1 MDYSKKLKIHRRF
14 VELRDKDMA
23 ANKISWL
30 QYPLGACFRFEWIY
44 SDNWYIIFQLKMA
57 IDPEVIPPSSNKGS
71 RAGRYIP
78 KWAIY
83 SSVGVGVLALVALIK
98 TLLPLI
104 GMAFLLAFIW
114 AQSSTNRRYWEFCS
128 PIIKVFPQMDFD
140 LSPDN
145 EMVNRGNSSIE
156 NVNNKN

>member
-1 MDYSKKLKIHRRF
+1 
-14 VELRDKDMA
+14 
-23 ANKISWL
+23 
-30 QYPLGACFRFEWIY
+30 
-44 SDNWYIIFQLKMA
+44 MA
-57 IDPEVIPPSSNKGS
+57 IDPEVISPSNDRGS
-71 RAGRYIP
+71 RAGRYVP

-83 SSVGVGVLALVALIK
+83 SSAGIGVLVLVGLIK

-114 AQSSTNRRYWEFCS
+114 TQSTTNRRYWEFCF
-128 PIIKVFPQMDFD
+128 PKIKVFLQMNFE

-145 EMVNRGNSSIE
+145 EMVNRGNRSIE